1 MQALLPPSLKA
12 LPAARGGGSKPAKA
26 QVREPGRMSADEL
39 RDVLKMLRMQRPRGT
54 LDALDALAKGRRDGS
69 AASKASG
76 EGATRHKTKS
86 SSVLGDKEEAASRCA
101 DVLLSATMP
110 PSAGA
115 QMRHRKVFASSTT
128 SKRWAPERSR
138 PLSSPLGASAS
149 APTLRLPSLGSSPS
163 QRSMT
168 GVSRGGK

>member
-1 MQALLPPSLKA
+1 
-12 LPAARGGGSKPAKA
+12 
-26 QVREPGRMSADEL
+26 MSADEL

-54 LDALDALAKGRRDGS
+54 LDAHDALAKGRRDGS
-69 AASKASG
+69 AASKASA

-115 QMRHRKVFASSTT
+115 QMRHRAQGLRF
-128 SKRWAPERSR
+128 EHD
-138 PLSSPLGASAS
+138 LQPLGARAL
-149 APTLRLPSLGSSPS
+149 APALVPARCQRQRTGPGRLPSLGSSPS

-168 GVSRGGK
+168 GVSRGEK